1 MMKNLLANSST
12 LVALLAIALAS
23 LFSSNALS
31 QSGPLKPQVFLN
43 VAATSDYVFRGL
55 SQSDEEPVVQG
66 SLDLVLPGGVYA
78 GIWASGVDKPFGAV
92 YNQVGGDE
100 DLEYDVYFGWN
111 KRLRNQLTL
120 DGGLIRYGFSPDDD
134 DLAWTEAYASLAARG
149 LRLKASINV
158 EGNEI
163 FGEYLEASYV
173 KRVRG
178 IDLKLHAGHFYLD
191 EEVRLI
197 DEYSDYSLG
206 IAKTFPQLKRLN
218 VQLTYHF
225 TDKDARDRYTV
236 AGDRFVLTLSRG
248 FKLTK

>member
-1 MMKNLLANSST
+1 MTAKCQKIISVFAFTLA
-12 LVALLAIALAS
+12 A
-23 LFSSNALS
+23 LFSDEAFS

-43 VAATSDYVFRGL
+43 IAATSDYVFRGL
-55 SQSDEEPVVQG
+55 SQSDEEPVLQG

-78 GIWASGVDKPFGAV
+78 GVWGSGVDKPFGAV

-100 DLEYDVYFGWN
+100 DFEYDLYFGWN

-134 DLAWTEAYASLAARG
+134 DIAWTEAYASLAARG
-149 LRLKASINV
+149 FKAKASINV

-163 FGEYLEASYV
+163 FGEYLEASYR
-173 KRVRG
+173 KNIRG

-225 TDKDARDRYTV
+225 TDRDARDRYTV